1 MQNLFNGL
9 PVFNA
14 LIDDDEAG
22 VYCVSLVTNPATE
35 VNFVYFGKDKP
46 LEKFAVADKLQH
58 IVAGVIMVANTP
70 IYRVTNSG
78 FEYYINYQSET
89 LKVMAEKMIYDNV
102 GSQINIE
109 HQDGTNVDGVNLQQ
123 LFVIDRNN
131 GINPKFFEDVP
142 DGSLIGYYKV
152 HNPEVWDKIESGEVL
167 SFSLEGYFS
176 LEEQINQF
184 KNQVEDDEEQ
194 EILSLINQI
203 NEKIKEKK

>member
-14 LIDDDEAG
+14 LIDDEEAG

-35 VNFVYFGKDKP
+35 VNFVYFDKDKP
-46 LEKFAVADKLQH
+46 IQKFAVADKTQH

-70 IYRVTNSG
+70 IYRVAESG
-78 FEYYINYQSET
+78 FEYYINYQPET
-89 LKVMAEKMIYDNV
+89 LKVMAEKMIFDNV

-109 HQDGTNVDGVNLQQ
+109 HQDGTNVEGVNLQQ
-123 LFVIDRNN
+123 LFIIDREN
-131 GINPKFFEDVP
+131 GINPKFFENVP

-152 HNPEVWDKIESGEVL
+152 HNPEVWSKIENGDVL

-176 LEEQINQF
+176 LEEQVNQF
-184 KNQVEDDEEQ
+184 KGQAEDEEEQ
-194 EILSLINQI
+194 EVLALI
-203 NEKIKEKK
+203 EKIKSKINK